1 MLKGKMW
8 GASLKTRSALLSV
21 FSNAFLTLLKLLVG
35 FSSGSISVISEAV
48 HSGVDLLASVVAYL
62 SVRVADQP
70 PDKEHPYGHGKVE
83 HLSGVVE
90 GLLIFLAA
98 LLVLWEAVKR
108 LVEGVVSFQ
117 PIYGIVVMAFSA
129 VLNLGISEWL
139 YLVAEETESDA
150 LEADAGHLRADVY
163 TSAGVLLGLVV
174 IHLTNWRFLDPLL
187 AFFISLLVLRLAWT
201 TTTGSLGHLLD
212 TGLPQEEI
220 DTIAQLAQSQPGVMS
235 FHKLR
240 TRRAGSYRYI
250 DLHIQVRKDITVEE
264 GHQIAHALQAR
275 IHQILPRA
283 HIIIHIEPF
292 EGSADYLE
300 QDREARAE

>member
-1 MLKGKMW
+1 MW

>member
-1 MLKGKMW
+1 MW

-35 FSSGSISVISEAV
+35 SSSGSISVISEAV

-117 PIYGIVVMAFSA
+117 PIYGIAVMAFSA

>member
-117 PIYGIVVMAFSA
+117 PIYGIAVMAFSA